1 MNLDM
6 LVAGLVVIGVLFTL
20 VGSVG
25 LVLLPDFYSRLHGPS
40 KASTLGLIALLLAS
54 ALYFGGVGQGS
65 WHEVVIVLFLFVA
78 APISSAVL
86 AQAAL
91 RRHVASVADL
101 SLLQSAADE
110 SQNTG

>member
-1 MNLDM
+1 MNLEIA
-6 LVAGLVVIGVLFTL
+6 VAVLLVIGVLFTL
-20 VGSVG
+20 LGSVG

-54 ALYFGGVGQGS
+54 ALYFGGGQGS

-91 RRHVASVADL
+91 RRQVASVADL
-101 SLLQSAADE
+101 SRLESATDE
-110 SQNTG
+110 PQNTG

>member
-1 MNLDM
+1 MNLEIA
-6 LVAGLVVIGVLFTL
+6 VAVLLLIGVLFTL
-20 VGSVG
+20 LGSVG

-54 ALYFGGVGQGS
+54 ALYFGGGGQGS
-65 WHEVVIVLFLFVA
+65 WHEGVIVLFLFVA

-91 RRHVASVADL
+91 RRQVASVADL
-101 SLLQSAADE
+101 SPLESATDE
-110 SQNTG
+110 PQNTG